1 MWSMDYV
8 QVPAEE
14 EKPEEVVVAKEKNKG
29 QSNEEN
35 QTETTKKR
43 VHELVKQMSISAE
56 GSGKLAIFDFSLS
69 MINIYINNFVYN
81 GKFHFFFR
89 YTHEERF

>member
-14 EKPEEVVVAKEKNKG
+14 EKPEEVVTNKDKSEG
-29 QSNEEN
+29 QRNEEN
-35 QTETTKKR
+35 PTETTKKR

-56 GSGKLAIFDFSLS
+56 GAGWYNAIIS
-69 MINIYINNFVYN
+69 YC
-81 GKFHFFFR
+81 FHYHMF
-89 YTHEERF
+89 

>member
-14 EKPEEVVVAKEKNKG
+14 DKPEEVVAAKEKNTKSSKTDN
-29 QSNEEN
+29 QNES
-35 QTETTKKR
+35 TKKR

-56 GSGKLAIFDFSLS
+56 GSGK
-69 MINIYINNFVYN
+69 
-81 GKFHFFFR
+81 
-89 YTHEERF
+89 

>member
-14 EKPEEVVVAKEKNKG
+14 DKPEEVATTKEKNTKSSKTDN
-29 QSNEEN
+29 QNES
-35 QTETTKKR
+35 TKKR

-56 GSGKLAIFDFSLS
+56 GSG
-69 MINIYINNFVYN
+69 
-81 GKFHFFFR
+81 
-89 YTHEERF
+89 E

>member
-14 EKPEEVVVAKEKNKG
+14 EKPEEIITAKEKNEK
-29 QSNEEN
+29 QSIEEN

-43 VHELVKQMSISAE
+43 VHDFVKQMSISAE
-56 GSGKLAIFDFSLS
+56 GSGEQYHYILIF
-69 MINIYINNFVYN
+69 Y
-81 GKFHFFFR
+81 H
-89 YTHEERF
+89 

>member
-14 EKPEEVVVAKEKNKG
+14 DKPEEVTVAKEKNTKLH
-29 QSNEEN
+29 SRNSEE
-35 QTETTKKR
+35 QTESTKKR

-56 GSGKLAIFDFSLS
+56 GSGTLLW
-69 MINIYINNFVYN
+69 
-81 GKFHFFFR
+81 R
-89 YTHEERF
+89 

>member
-14 EKPEEVVVAKEKNKG
+14 EKPEEIVTAKEKNEG
-29 QSNEEN
+29 QNSEEN

-56 GSGKLAIFDFSLS
+56 GSGKCNTA
-69 MINIYINNFVYN
+69 V
-81 GKFHFFFR
+81 FFFISSLHILMNIIIVK
-89 YTHEERF
+89 YCLYYKVYS